1 MPAQPRVFDSWAL
14 LAFVQDEP
22 GAPKVEALLA
32 EASEQGQPAIV
43 SVVNLGEVWYTT
55 ARKQGE
61 AKARLTVE
69 RLLSLGLVVVP
80 ADWELAQQAAQLK
93 SRHKLAFGDCFAAA
107 LAKLRNIEVVTGDP
121 EFDQLSDHVKI
132 LWL

>member
-22 GAPKVEALLA
+22 GAPKVESLLA
-32 EASEQGQPAIV
+32 EASEQGQPALV

-55 ARKQGE
+55 SRKRGDAE
-61 AKARLTVE
+61 ANATVE
-69 RLLSLGLVVVP
+69 ELLGVGLVVVP
-80 ADWELAQQAAQLK
+80 ADWELARQAARFK
-93 SRHKLAFGDCFAAA
+93 AKHKLAFGDCFAAA
-107 LAKLRNIEVVTGDP
+107 LAKLRDIEVVTGDP
-121 EFDQLSDHVKI
+121 EFKQLSGEVKV